1 LIDRT
6 ALRDVLAEFWSDL
19 WYGGTARRIHAQ
31 KPLVRRP
38 AIITQRAQWA
48 AEIEAK
54 RMKA

>member
-1 LIDRT
+1 MIDRT